1 MKPLLI
7 IKLSAMIP
15 PEAQRAYMETIAK
28 GIEQG
33 ALVLGPDCEIIAF
46 DEVGRLAYSTPQEV
60 KF

>member
-7 IKLSAMIP
+7 IKLSAMIS
-15 PEAQRAYMETIAK
+15 PEGQRAYMETIAK

-33 ALVLGPDCEIIAF
+33 ALVLGPGCEIIAF
-46 DEVGRLAYSTPQEV
+46 DEAGRLAYSTPQEV